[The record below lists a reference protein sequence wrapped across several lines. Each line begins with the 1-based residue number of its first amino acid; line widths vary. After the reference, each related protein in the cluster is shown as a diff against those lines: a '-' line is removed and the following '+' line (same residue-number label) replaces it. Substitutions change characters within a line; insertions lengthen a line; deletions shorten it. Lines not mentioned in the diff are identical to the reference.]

1 MNAIYRTD
9 IVEETIDT
17 LYIKPYTR
25 FNPYLGGLLIG
36 YILYKIKDTKIE
48 LNSTS
53 VVAFWTI
60 AVVIFSFTIHMTYK
74 RDVQTWLCSL
84 WFSLGK
90 FSFGLFIGS
99 VVLICQLGYGGR
111 RSSLKKKIS
120 ISHQLYILSRSL
132 FRRHE
137 QSNFYSFEQAYVQHV
152 HGQSHRYHCSLWSEG
167 DKFTFWWS
175 RHSKLNFHYSI
186 EFLETKL
193 CCSYRWWVYLV
204 LPSLAT

>member
-1 MNAIYRTD
+1 M
-9 IVEETIDT
+9 EETIDT

-48 LNSTS
+48 LKSTT

-60 AVVIFSFTIHMTYK
+60 AVIIFSFTIHMTYK

-99 VVLICQLGYGGR
+99 VVLICQLGYGG
-111 RSSLKKKIS
+111 
-120 ISHQLYILSRSL
+120 
-132 FRRHE
+132 
-137 QSNFYSFEQAYVQHV
+137 
-152 HGQSHRYHCSLWSEG
+152 GQSVFSTK
-167 DKFTFWWS
+167 KFY
-175 RHSKLNFHYSI
+175 NF
-186 EFLETKL
+186 
-193 CCSYRWWVYLV
+193 
-204 LPSLAT
+204 